1 MGQTLKTKPRDN
13 KTPYDVDLTAWVAE
27 QVALLRARRFDEI
40 DADNIAEELED
51 VGREQYDKLESA
63 LTLLIMHSLNWDH
76 QPERPS
82 RSWRVT
88 IAEQRRRVDKLL
100 EKNPSLKA
108 SLDEAMADA
117 HIDGRGRAAVE
128 MDRDEDTLPAACPYG
143 FDEIM
148 TRPIDLDT
156 LPAERR

>member
-1 MGQTLKTKPRDN
+1 MGQALKAGPREK
-13 KTPYDVDLTAWVAE
+13 KTPYDVDLSAWVAE

-63 LTLLIMHSLNWDH
+63 LTVLIMHLLKWDH
-76 QPERPS
+76 QPDRCS
-82 RSWRVT
+82 RSWRATV
-88 IAEQRRRVDKLL
+88 AEQRRRVDKLL
-100 EKNPSLKA
+100 RKNPSLKA
-108 SLDEAMADA
+108 SLDEAIADA
-117 HIDGRGRAAVE
+117 HVDGRGRAAVE

-148 TRPIDLDT
+148 TRPIDLDAP
-156 LPAERR
+156 PASGR